1 MKHAHHEQVD
11 PAIKTP
17 LWKWL
22 VLALI
27 ILGLPMYYTFFGDAQ
42 IAQNAVQMDN
52 ASPQSGQNK
61 LHSPGK

>member
-1 MKHAHHEQVD
+1 MKHAQHDKAD

-22 VLALI
+22 ILALI

-42 IAQNAVQMDN
+42 IAQTAVQLDN
-52 ASPQSGQNK
+52 ASQQNAQNK
-61 LHSPGK
+61 LQTPGT